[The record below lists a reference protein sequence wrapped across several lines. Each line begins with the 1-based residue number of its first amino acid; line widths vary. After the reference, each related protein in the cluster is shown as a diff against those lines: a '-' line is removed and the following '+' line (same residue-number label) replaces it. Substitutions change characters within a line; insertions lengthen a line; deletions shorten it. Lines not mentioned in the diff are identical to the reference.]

1 MSNARHAGNAIGGY
15 GVKHWPRI
23 MGTSRD
29 TSRCG
34 AEARE
39 IQSVEAA
46 AAAGHGRLVVNAA
59 SVPAE
64 SEYLPMASRL
74 VTFVPG
80 PRRPHFPT
88 IPLPS
93 ELTNH
98 LHLTLTWQVSKL
110 DPSTATVL
118 FYI

>member
-1 MSNARHAGNAIGGY
+1 MSSARHAGNAIGGY

-39 IQSVEAA
+39 IQSVKATAA
-46 AAAGHGRLVVNAA
+46 TGHGRLVVNAA

-64 SEYLPMASRL
+64 SEYLPTASRL

-88 IPLPS
+88 IPPFGMG

-98 LHLTLTWQVSKL
+98 LTMTWQMPKP
-110 DPSTATVL
+110 DPGVATIL
-118 FYI
+118 FYN